1 MSAPP
6 GGGRGGR
13 GVGEDGARGAPR
25 ARPQPGC
32 GLLWVTI
39 PSRCTAGPP
48 PTGRSARPRSSGGA
62 EVGAAPPPPPPRARL
77 FQQRRPPHPS
87 VPFRLLP
94 AMPQTSEHRLG
105 RARDP
110 TVVAAQPKAAS
121 KLPGRAVSQERHP
134 FSAAPG
140 GLSPAPKLRLLPPRP
155 ATLEERP
162 KKSDP
167 ERGRAAKRGSACR
180 RGPLKADHGVR
191 VPGSPQAGAAPGVAS
206 FPFPVGTERRRSN
219 LSRSKSVSI
228 GDVSGEDAAA
238 ALSRLALRDGGHP
251 ANVGASALK
260 RSSSLRRVNVG
271 TAAADGRSSA
281 PLLSVRH
288 DGCAR
293 TRVAD
298 PPYGP
303 DGPAPRSPPHG
314 GAPEKPTAVR
324 DGGAAQCLRGSLRC
338 PSPRRSPGLLK
349 PSAGD
354 PSPPSAFPRCFGLG
368 GHRTLRAA
376 AAKVVVGGGDNSR
389 PRPVALPTGIPRP
402 PFPPLSP
409 GRLCPPLIPP
419 SSAPSP
425 CPE

>member
-1 MSAPP
+1 MRSAAREAGSGR
-6 GGGRGGR
+6 GGGRGSQDGGGR
-13 GVGEDGARGAPR
+13 CGSCCHGGPREGPRRRDAPPGRARRGA
-25 ARPQPGC
+25 
-32 GLLWVTI
+32 L
-39 PSRCTAGPP
+39 
-48 PTGRSARPRSSGGA
+48 
-62 EVGAAPPPPPPRARL
+62 
-77 FQQRRPPHPS
+77 
-87 VPFRLLP
+87 RLLP

-314 GAPEKPTAVR
+314 GAPEKPTATHRAVLLGSGHVGLR
-324 DGGAAQCLRGSLRC
+324 NLGNTVSGRAALIPL
-338 PSPRRSPGLLK
+338 
-349 PSAGD
+349 PSAGGCRQRR
-354 PSPPSAFPRCFGLG
+354 PAVLPHHCLPAHNGPI
-368 GHRTLRAA
+368 RTPH
-376 AAKVVVGGGDNSR
+376 GPIQTPHG
-389 PRPVALPTGIPRP
+389 PI
-402 PFPPLSP
+402 
-409 GRLCPPLIPP
+409 
-419 SSAPSP
+419 
-425 CPE
+425 

>member
-6 GGGRGGR
+6 GGGSGGR

-62 EVGAAPPPPPPRARL
+62 EVGAAPPPPRAAPSALRL
-77 FQQRRPPHPS
+77 PPHPS

>member
-6 GGGRGGR
+6 GGGSGGR

-62 EVGAAPPPPPPRARL
+62 EVGAAPPPPPPRAAPSALRL
-77 FQQRRPPHPS
+77 PPHPS

-376 AAKVVVGGGDNSR
+376 AAKVGGGR
-389 PRPVALPTGIPRP
+389 GGITVGPVRWRCRRGFR
-402 PFPPLSP
+402 
-409 GRLCPPLIPP
+409 GRLFLRCPRGG
-419 SSAPSP
+419 SARR
-425 CPE
+425 

>member
-1 MSAPP
+1 MGAVGWGRTALGAPP
-6 GGGRGGR
+6 GHGPSRAAGSYGSPSPLVAPQGPRRRDAPPGRAR
-13 GVGEDGARGAPR
+13 RGALR
-25 ARPQPGC
+25 WAQ
-32 GLLWVTI
+32 
-39 PSRCTAGPP
+39 
-48 PTGRSARPRSSGGA
+48 
-62 EVGAAPPPPPPRARL
+62 PPPPPRAAPSALRL
-77 FQQRRPPHPS
+77 PPHPS

-354 PSPPSAFPRCFGLG
+354 PSPPSAFPRCFGFG

-376 AAKVVVGGGDNSR
+376 AAKVGGGAGGDNSR

>member
-6 GGGRGGR
+6 GGGSGGR

-62 EVGAAPPPPPPRARL
+62 EVGAAPPTPRAAPSALRL
-77 FQQRRPPHPS
+77 PPHPS